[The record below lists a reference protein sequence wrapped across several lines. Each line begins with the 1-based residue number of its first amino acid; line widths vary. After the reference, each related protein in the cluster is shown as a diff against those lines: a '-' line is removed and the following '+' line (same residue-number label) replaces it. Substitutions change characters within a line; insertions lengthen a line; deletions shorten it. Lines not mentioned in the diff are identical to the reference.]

1 MLRLLAAAAFVA
13 SVSVSCSE
21 ISFIE
26 INPPADLQEKI
37 DAIQAEKDAANAALG
52 DRTPIEITSAVVGLE
67 DCTTPWWAH
76 FSDYFAVPT
85 NKRLVVKFT
94 NHGSLNEIYHN
105 WILVVTN
112 PNERA
117 TTNYAEYFALRADA
131 HAWAGAGIANLE
143 STFDIAMLKHNYADV
158 YSTWDPA
165 NADCKAAF
173 LADMNGAEVV
183 LEIDHAKAGV
193 VFVTAT
199 ATSADG
205 STVLVETYE
214 QKVSATEDIWAFVLF
229 EGAYGELHEAYLE
242 PSKIEEIPDE
252 VASAITVTGTP
263 SAIEVGSDDFWG
275 KGVATVTYADGSSTP
290 VDTADVNF
298 VVPDLST
305 AGTKT
310 ILYSYSK
317 TKQGNY
323 GPSVA
328 GYYTLQVVNPVVKLE
343 VTKAPSYA
351 KYYVYDAP
359 VAFNPAGIE
368 VTATYADGSSS
379 VIDNAMLTFGTVPAD
394 GTQKVVVSYV
404 GNTSTVTVD
413 CPVEVIKGTGAVG
426 VSDCSGGFWGAH
438 TSDHVI
444 AAGES
449 YTFKFFQYSTGE
461 DVWNGACT
469 ILRNID
475 WATNNVEYVVTRPDN
490 YGWGTGWE
498 GTVGT
503 PGWPSIEALQAA
515 LNMAMIEVTVTN
527 NGDDTASIKYTFNCA
542 NGETY
547 TQEYS
552 NIAVVSSDL
561 SAALTIDECYL
572 VFID

>member
-1 MLRLLAAAAFVA
+1 MCVATGERDKDGYSEFFV
-13 SVSVSCSE
+13 
-21 ISFIE
+21 
-26 INPPADLQEKI
+26 
-37 DAIQAEKDAANAALG
+37 
-52 DRTPIEITSAVVGLE
+52 
-67 DCTTPWWAH
+67 
-76 FSDYFAVPT
+76 
-85 NKRLVVKFT
+85 
-94 NHGSLNEIYHN
+94 
-105 WILVVTN
+105 
-112 PNERA
+112 
-117 TTNYAEYFALRADA
+117 LRADA
-131 HAWAGAGIANLE
+131 YGWGNKDYNDKLIVHDYVWD
-143 STFDIAMLKHNYADV
+143 TFIADV
-158 YSTWDPA
+158 Q
-165 NADCKAAF
+165 
-173 LADMNGAEVV
+173 GAEVI
-183 LEIDHAKAGV
+183 LEVDYSYIGTI
-193 VFVTAT
+193 FVTAT
-199 ATSADG
+199 TKTTSG
-205 STVLVETYE
+205 SVYTMTYE
-214 QKVSATEDIWAFVLF
+214 QPVTGTDVNVFLF
-229 EGAYGELHEAYLE
+229 TDMSCMEMKAAYIQ

-252 VASAITVTGTP
+252 NATSITVAGTP
-263 SAIEVGSDDFWG
+263 ATIEVGSEDFWG
-275 KGVATVTYADGSSTP
+275 KGVATVTFTDGSSTQ

-298 VVPDLST
+298 VVPDLT
-305 AGTKT
+305 TVGTKT

-368 VTATYADGSSS
+368 VTATYADGTSN

-394 GTQKVVVSYV
+394 GTQKVEVSYV

-413 CPVEVIKGTGAVG
+413 CPVEVVKGTSAVG
-426 VSDCSGGFWGAH
+426 VSDCSGAFWGAH
-438 TSDHVI
+438 TPDHVI

-449 YTFKFFQYSTGE
+449 YTFKFFQYSTGAN
-461 DVWNGACT
+461 VWNGACT

-490 YGWGTGWE
+490 WGWGTGWE
-498 GTVGT
+498 GAVGT

-527 NGDDTASIKYTFNCA
+527 NGDDTAAIKYTLNCA

-561 SAALTIDECYL
+561 SAALTIDGCYL